1 MDEVGEGRVL
11 LNGGKVEEGGEEEGG
26 CGLGRAES
34 SGWRRVRGGG
44 H

>member
-1 MDEVGEGRVL
+1 MMGEENPEGGEEEVE
-11 LNGGKVEEGGEEEGG
+11 EEGGEEEGG

-34 SGWRRVRGGG
+34 SGWRRVRGRG